1 MYKQKQW
8 NIFFLTFCWSSL
20 SQFSRFSNPQTRSCS
35 MAAERVW
42 APDAQSLPQGKP
54 RNDTCSLPSTS
65 DPSLLPSLPL
75 LSFLSPNSQKSNLYP
90 GLFPFLSVLLKT
102 FNVTNCLSER
112 VRACVRRWRLVC
124 RRAIKSVCTCTF
136 CVRVLEVYTFPSLF
150 PLFPWKGWNHSVRQY
165 GNVDWNAGFGKM
177 GKLLTRCQQTPASRW
192 RVCTRGGEGE
202 VFCCPCPLYCKILNT
217 GVCVCARALC
227 LAWWN
232 VAAMFPWTRSGTSSY
247 LGSKSHVHAHT
258 RAFDFIFIW
267 ARAVKTPIQ
276 FRFVQIWLLERDFCE
291 FVL

>member
-1 MYKQKQW
+1 MTLFSAPNYCGEFDNAGAMMSVDETLMCSFQVRTMSKRPPGVPDETFTPTCT
-8 NIFFLTFCWSSL
+8 NRNNETFFFLTFCWSSL

-112 VRACVRRWRLVC
+112 VRACVRR
-124 RRAIKSVCTCTF
+124 
-136 CVRVLEVYTFPSLF
+136 
-150 PLFPWKGWNHSVRQY
+150 
-165 GNVDWNAGFGKM
+165 
-177 GKLLTRCQQTPASRW
+177 
-192 RVCTRGGEGE
+192 
-202 VFCCPCPLYCKILNT
+202 
-217 GVCVCARALC
+217 
-227 LAWWN
+227 
-232 VAAMFPWTRSGTSSY
+232 
-247 LGSKSHVHAHT
+247 
-258 RAFDFIFIW
+258 
-267 ARAVKTPIQ
+267 
-276 FRFVQIWLLERDFCE
+276 
-291 FVL
+291 